1 MNTNNYDNTMEK
13 VAFGFGFGFG
23 FNRKREDRIYGLKHA
38 SQIVEESFEKIA
50 EEEEKNN
57 TASRVGLGV
66 GGATALGSSKNMI
79 LGKKRMYHG
88 TSKENWESIKNEG
101 LRADRGG
108 AGGASAA
115 VSNADYI
122 KSSKGKVH
130 LTNFKSVANGYTN
143 VNETDMPLTT
153 KAGKLHSK
161 MKSYLDDGKAVR
173 FDSPNYN
180 NFVQASNEYQDFIKN
195 NKKGMNKEFVKG
207 YAKQS
212 KNGKRIKINMDYNK
226 FKSMEVDPDQAGVAS
241 KNKLLNKFQK
251 NIASRGSINIAPE
264 EIAGSS
270 AKFKN
275 RVKHTAKAMPGYVK
289 GNPLRFG
296 AGVALAGGG
305 AYALNKAL
313 RGQEKSACEIVNEIF
328 AK

>member
-1 MNTNNYDNTMEK
+1 MNTNNYENTMEK

-23 FNRKREDRIYGLKHA
+23 FNKRREDRIYGLKCA

-50 EEEEKNN
+50 EEEEENN

-66 GGATALGSSKNMI
+66 GGATALNSSKNMI

-108 AGGASAA
+108 IGGASAA
-115 VSNADYI
+115 VDNASYV

-130 LTNFKSVANGYTN
+130 LTRFKPVANGYTN
-143 VNETDMPLTT
+143 VNDKDMPLTT
-153 KAGKLHSK
+153 QAGKLQNK
-161 MKSYLDDGKAVR
+161 MRSYLDDGKAIR

-195 NKKGMNKEFVKG
+195 NKKGMSKEFVKG

-212 KNGKRIKINMDYNK
+212 RNGKRIKINMDYNK
-226 FKSMEVDPDQAGVAS
+226 FKSMEVDPDQAGVVA

-251 NIASRGSINIAPE
+251 NIASRGSINVAPE
-264 EIAGSS
+264 EIVGSS
-270 AKFKN
+270 AKFKD

-289 GNPLRFG
+289 GTPLRFG